1 MKRFFLALFLSIF
14 GSIFAQEERITFFG
28 SKIDVDSTSITVTE
42 NINAFSQGVNIR
54 RGIFRTLP
62 LKRTING
69 KNIQVRYDI
78 LSVKMNGITSD
89 YHTETDDGN
98 FKIYVGSENDFLTPG
113 IEYQYEIKY
122 KTDNQIGFFKN
133 YDELYWNVTGNDW
146 DFKID
151 SVSATVNLPVKA
163 KVIQN
168 SCYTGIY
175 GSSANNCS
183 SSING
188 NSITWKAKNLSYYEG
203 LTVAVGFNKG
213 VVKMPP
219 PPGFFEKFG
228 LFLALFLTILGF
240 AYFLYNSWVKY
251 GIDPVKPTV
260 YPQFNVPNNLSP
272 ASLAYLKNEYFD
284 TKYITAS
291 IVNLAIK
298 GFVKIRE
305 AKKEQLFGL
314 YDEDIYI
321 IQKLKN
327 SNEELPKEEVKI
339 MEELFKENNE
349 IEVDGNYNEQI
360 ASMVSDYTSNLKS
373 QHNTFIN
380 EGNNIL
386 KLFFPLLFVLAI
398 AGISFFMSYKM
409 SPNSDFIYFGNI
421 LLVATT
427 IAFII
432 TFFIKKGKDVAY
444 WLLGIAFGGL
454 SVFIL
459 IKMMI
464 DENISYTFNYYTTY
478 LFLIFGIALLFVYR
492 EYIKKPSIEKLTIQ
506 SLIDGFK
513 MYMSAA
519 ENETLKFHNPPQM
532 TPELFEKFLPYA
544 IVMGVDDIWGDKFQ
558 KTMINSSEQYQTNW
572 YVGRNF
578 QFNNFS
584 GSFGSAFTNSIT
596 SASTS
601 SSSGSGGGGFSG
613 GGGGGGGGGGW

>member
-69 KNIQVRYDI
+69 KNIHVKYDI
-78 LSVKMNGITSD
+78 LSVKMNGLTTN
-89 YHTETDDGN
+89 YHTETEDEN
-98 FKIYVGSENDFLTPG
+98 LKIYVGSENNFLTPG
-113 IEYQYEIKY
+113 VEYEYEIKY
-122 KTDNQIGFFKN
+122 KTENQIGFFKN

-163 KVIQN
+163 KIIQN
-168 SCYTGIY
+168 SCYTGTY
-175 GSSANNCS
+175 GSSENNCS
-183 SSING
+183 SSINA
-188 NSITWKAKNLSYYEG
+188 NSITWKAKNLSYHEG

-213 VVKMPP
+213 IVKMPP
-219 PPGFFEKFG
+219 PPSFFEKFG
-228 LFLALFLTILGF
+228 LFLALFLIILGF

-272 ASLAYLKNEYFD
+272 ASLAYLKNEYID
-284 TKYITAS
+284 QNYITAS
-291 IVNLAIK
+291 IVNLAVK
-298 GFVKIRE
+298 GFIKIKE
-305 AKKEQLFGL
+305 AKEEQFFG
-314 YDEDIYI
+314 YKDIYI
-321 IQKLKN
+321 IQKLKGTN
-327 SNEELPKEEVKI
+327 NPLPTEEIKI
-339 MEELFKENNE
+339 MNGFFKGKDEIQIDGEYDEN
-349 IEVDGNYNEQI
+349 I
-360 ASMVSDYTSNLKS
+360 ASTMSDYTANLKF
-373 QHNTFIN
+373 QHSNFID
-380 EGNNIL
+380 EGSNSL

-409 SPNSDFIYFGNI
+409 SPDSDFIYYGNI

-432 TFFIKKGKDVAY
+432 TFFIKKGKDVVY
-444 WLLGIAFGGL
+444 WLLGIVFGVL
-454 SVFIL
+454 SIFIL
-459 IKMMI
+459 IKMMV
-464 DENISYTFNYYTTY
+464 DENISYTFNYYITY

-596 SASTS
+596 TASTS

-613 GGGGGGGGGGW
+613 GGGGGGGW

>member
-69 KNIQVRYDI
+69 KNIHVKYDI
-78 LSVKMNGITSD
+78 LSVKMNGLTTN
-89 YHTETDDGN
+89 YHTETEDEN
-98 FKIYVGSENDFLTPG
+98 LKIYVGSENNFLTPG
-113 IEYQYEIKY
+113 VEYEYEIKY
-122 KTDNQIGFFKN
+122 KTENQIGFFKN

-163 KVIQN
+163 KIIQN
-168 SCYTGIY
+168 SCYTGTY
-175 GSSANNCS
+175 GSSENNCS
-183 SSING
+183 SSINA
-188 NSITWKAKNLSYYEG
+188 NSITWKAKNLSYHEG

-213 VVKMPP
+213 IVKMPP
-219 PPGFFEKFG
+219 PPSFFEKFG
-228 LFLALFLTILGF
+228 LFLALFLIILGF

-272 ASLAYLKNEYFD
+272 ASLAYLKNEYID
-284 TKYITAS
+284 QNYITAS
-291 IVNLAIK
+291 IVNLAVK
-298 GFVKIRE
+298 GFIKIKE
-305 AKKEQLFGL
+305 AKEEQFFG
-314 YDEDIYI
+314 YKDIYI
-321 IQKLKN
+321 IQKLKGTN
-327 SNEELPKEEVKI
+327 NPLPTEEIKI
-339 MEELFKENNE
+339 MNGFFKGKDEIQIDGEYDEN
-349 IEVDGNYNEQI
+349 I
-360 ASMVSDYTSNLKS
+360 ASTMSDYTANLKF
-373 QHNTFIN
+373 QHSNFID
-380 EGNNIL
+380 EGSNSL

-409 SPNSDFIYFGNI
+409 SPDSDFIYYGNI

-432 TFFIKKGKDVAY
+432 TFFIKKGKDVVY
-444 WLLGIAFGGL
+444 WLLGIVFGVL
-454 SVFIL
+454 SIFIL
-459 IKMMI
+459 IKMMV
-464 DENISYTFNYYTTY
+464 DENISYTFNYYITY

-596 SASTS
+596 TASTS

>member
-89 YHTETDDGN
+89 YHTKTDDGN

-151 SVSATVNLPVKA
+151 SVSATVNLPAKA
-163 KVIQN
+163 KIIQN
-168 SCYTGIY
+168 SCYTGTY
-175 GSSANNCS
+175 GSSTNDCS
-183 SSING
+183 SSIKG

-219 PPGFFEKFG
+219 PPSFFEKFG

-240 AYFLYNSWVKY
+240 AYFLYKSWVKY

-272 ASLAYLKNEYFD
+272 ASLAYLKNEYLD
-284 TKYITAS
+284 QNYITAS
-291 IVNLAIK
+291 IVNLAVK
-298 GFVKIRE
+298 GFIKIKE
-305 AKKEQLFGL
+305 AKEEQFFG
-314 YDEDIYI
+314 YKNIYI
-321 IQKLKN
+321 IQKLKGTN
-327 SNEELPKEEVKI
+327 NPLPTEEVKI
-339 MEELFKENNE
+339 MNGFFKGKDEIQIDGEYDEN
-349 IEVDGNYNEQI
+349 I
-360 ASMVSDYTSNLKS
+360 ASTMSDYTSNLKF
-373 QHNTFIN
+373 QHSNFID
-380 EGNNIL
+380 EGNNSL

-398 AGISFFMSYKM
+398 AGISFYMSYKM
-409 SPNSDFIYFGNI
+409 SPDSDFIYFGNI

-444 WLLGIAFGGL
+444 WLLGIAFAGL
-454 SVFIL
+454 SIFIL
-459 IKMMI
+459 IKMMM

-478 LFLIFGIALLFVYR
+478 LFLIFGVALLFVYR

-544 IVMGVDDIWGDKFQ
+544 IVMGVDDIWGNKFQ
-558 KTMINSSEQYQTNW
+558 NILKNSSTEEYHSTW
-572 YVGRNF
+572 YVGNNF
-578 QFNNFS
+578 HVNNFS

-596 SASTS
+596 TASTS